1 MCLPLKS
8 SKFSGNIIE
17 RYLEQGSFIF
27 AVGAGFV
34 TYITTSFSFFLQVEK
49 GLKRTATD
57 FFAGGSGFE
66 TYRHVFLQVEQ
77 GLELTASIFF
87 ADGTGFGTH
96 RHFFLQVEQG
106 LEHTASIFFADGTG
120 FGTHRHI
127 FFCRWNRVWDVQQRF
142 CYKEER
148 SKLLSSSSVTR

>member
-34 TYITTSFSFFLQVEK
+34 TYITSSFSFFLQVEK

-66 TYRHVFLQVEQ
+66 TYSHVIFAGGTGFVTYRHVFLQVDQ
-77 GLELTASIFF
+77 GFVTY
-87 ADGTGFGTH
+87 
-96 RHFFLQVEQG
+96 RHFLLQVDQG
-106 LEHTASIFFADGTG
+106 FVTY
-120 FGTHRHI
+120 RHF
-127 FFCRWNRVWDVQQRF
+127 FFCRWNRV
-142 CYKEER
+142 
-148 SKLLSSSSVTR
+148 

>member
-66 TYRHVFLQVEQ
+66 TYRHV
-77 GLELTASIFF
+77 IF
-87 ADGTGFGTH
+87 AGGTGFGTY
-96 RHFFLQVEQG
+96 RHVIFAGGSGFCKTATFFV
-106 LEHTASIFFADGTG
+106 
-120 FGTHRHI
+120 
-127 FFCRWNRVWDVQQRF
+127 CRWNRVWDVQQRF

>member
-34 TYITTSFSFFLQVEK
+34 TYITSSFSFFLQVEK

-66 TYRHVFLQVEQ
+66 TYRHVIFA
-77 GLELTASIFF
+77 GGSGFCKTATFF
-87 ADGTGFGTH
+87 
-96 RHFFLQVEQG
+96 V
-106 LEHTASIFFADGTG
+106 
-120 FGTHRHI
+120 
-127 FFCRWNRVWDVQQRF
+127 CRWNRVWDVQQRF